1 MDQPVQ
7 PWLPKIEKVERVGRE
22 RRTPQPRVL
31 RFRSIKRY
39 EILHRPFD
47 LKFRGRLNKWLQRL
61 KENEIPYGKELNP
74 QQDKLVELYLFS
86 QKPKNIWLNQQQVSK
101 RLKPKLKGR
110 LRNNLVSTLLIIWG
124 MAKNEKE

>member
-7 PWLPKIEKVERVGRE
+7 PWLPKIEKVEKVGRQ
-22 RRTPQPRVL
+22 RKSPQPQVL

-61 KENEIPYGKELNP
+61 KANEIPYENKLNP
-74 QQDKLVELYLFS
+74 QQEKLVKLYLFP
-86 QKPKNIWLNQQQVSK
+86 QRPKSIWLTQKQVSK
-101 RLKPKLKGR
+101 KLTPKLKGR
-110 LRNNLVSTLLIIWG
+110 LRDNLISTLLVIWEVT
-124 MAKNEKE
+124 KK